1 MNHYSN
7 LYQTTGIIP
16 INKILYET
24 VMWRSTEK
32 YTWCSFSFY
41 GHRSVLLCIVIAKG
55 LAFIRDGLQHYV
67 YSIRVVTRN
76 FRPPSRNKS
85 RRIRHLDSEFLLGNS
100 GRLLRP
106 TKDCNCNIQG
116 GKTQSKRSF
125 DSEFL
130 LGSSGWLLLRVKTV
144 TVTSELGKPK
154 ENAPSARNSYSGSR
168 DDHVNP
174 EFSKRH
180 QINMAAHSRR
190 PWRFPTL

>member
-85 RRIRHLDSEFLLGNS
+85 RRIRHLDSEFLLGKS
-100 GRLLRP
+100 GRSRQP
-106 TKDCNCNIQG
+106 RVQQATSNQYG
-116 GKTQSKRSF
+116 RSQQASVAF
-125 DSEFL
+125 SDF
-130 LGSSGWLLLRVKTV
+130 V
-144 TVTSELGKPK
+144 
-154 ENAPSARNSYSGSR
+154 ARNVQRPKYDVTPSSDLSTLYY
-168 DDHVNP
+168 
-174 EFSKRH
+174 
-180 QINMAAHSRR
+180 QIIFFN
-190 PWRFPTL
+190 